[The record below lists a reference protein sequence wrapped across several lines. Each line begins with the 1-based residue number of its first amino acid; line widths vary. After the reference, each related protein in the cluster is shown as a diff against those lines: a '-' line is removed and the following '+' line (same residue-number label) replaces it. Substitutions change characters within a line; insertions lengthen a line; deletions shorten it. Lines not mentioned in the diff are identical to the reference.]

1 MKDPLRNFLDKIK
14 PTFQGKGGV
23 SYYFP
28 IFDVIENL
36 FYSSDKRT
44 KGLNIAKKRAG
55 EAKYNVQ
62 YLNEWPLIDGI
73 NHPIKKGKPKAIKYP
88 NSRNCFLVI
97 FSVKI

>member
-1 MKDPLRNFLDKIK
+1 MGCRTIICTIIKIK
-14 PTFQGKGGV
+14 RLLINPNI
-23 SYYFP
+23 SP
-28 IFDVIENL
+28 IFIQHL
-36 FYSSDKRT
+36 YGHKRI

-62 YLNEWPLIDGI
+62 YLNVWPLIKGI

>member
-14 PTFQGKGGV
+14 PTFQGKGGL

-44 KGLNIAKKRAG
+44 TVSYTHLTLPTIA
-55 EAKYNVQ
+55 V
-62 YLNEWPLIDGI
+62 
-73 NHPIKKGKPKAIKYP
+73 
-88 NSRNCFLVI
+88 V
-97 FSVKI
+97 